1 MVDQGPCKGS
11 PWGRDHGLLMALG
24 AGQEGTRF
32 TEEGQGL
39 RRGHSAH
46 LRQGLGPEGCQLSFS
61 VCELYSRESRAQ
73 HPGSRAFKM

>member
-46 LRQGLGPEGCQLSFS
+46 LRLRSRGLPA
-61 VCELYSRESRAQ
+61 ELQ
-73 HPGSRAFKM
+73 CM